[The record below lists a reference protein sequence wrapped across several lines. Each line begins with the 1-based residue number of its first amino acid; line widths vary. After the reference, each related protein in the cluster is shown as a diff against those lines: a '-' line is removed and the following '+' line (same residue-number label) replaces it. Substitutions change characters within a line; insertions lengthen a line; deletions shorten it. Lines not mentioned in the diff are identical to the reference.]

1 MSGFNMERSDR
12 IGAWLAMI
20 RMEAMTGRG
29 GKVEFERVTVTAGQ
43 EQFWKT
49 DLGDRRLYWGKGY

>member
-1 MSGFNMERSDR
+1 MPIQVDHGDLYSLALFMSGFNMERSDR

-29 GKVEFERVTVTAGQ
+29 GKVEFERVTVTAGH
-43 EQFWKT
+43 
-49 DLGDRRLYWGKGY
+49 